1 MSNLL
6 GIYYVPGSVGTMKDN
21 EVFTLPGL
29 PAMDTQCSASRR
41 LLPIGYC
48 FLIKWYCTFALHKQ
62 IEKL

>member
-29 PAMDTQCSASRR
+29 PATDTERSASLR
-41 LLPIGYC
+41 LLPIGYV
-48 FLIKWYCTFALHKQ
+48 F
-62 IEKL
+62 